1 MRFKQVMIA
10 LGKAACYTLLFI
22 GTQLFVSYAA
32 AVFMGIRSGL
42 QILSGDSAPEAGALA
57 EQMAD
62 TLLGNAMLLT
72 LISNALTLLILLP
85 VFAAQKKSYVREISL
100 FPLVPGAIWP
110 LVSGAMALAAVVALV
125 LALLPIPQELMD
137 AYNSA
142 AVGLGEP
149 GLISALSTV
158 LFAPIAEEV
167 IFRGLVYTRLRRAMP
182 AALACV
188 LSSLVF
194 GLLHG
199 QLLWIAYAFIMG
211 VVLTLVFERTGTLW
225 ASIVVHVTF
234 NLVGTYAVQ
243 YLPGSFFILVLGL
256 AGAAASWNWI
266 SHLYP
271 RA

>member
-1 MRFKQVMIA
+1 MPRLCSWAFAQ
-10 LGKAACYTLLFI
+10 GFR
-22 GTQLFVSYAA
+22 SY
-32 AVFMGIRSGL
+32 
-42 QILSGDSAPEAGALA
+42 
-57 EQMAD
+57 
-62 TLLGNAMLLT
+62 
-72 LISNALTLLILLP
+72 
-85 VFAAQKKSYVREISL
+85 
-100 FPLVPGAIWP
+100 
-110 LVSGAMALAAVVALV
+110 
-125 LALLPIPQELMD
+125 
-137 AYNSA
+137 
-142 AVGLGEP
+142 
-149 GLISALSTV
+149 
-158 LFAPIAEEV
+158 
-167 IFRGLVYTRLRRAMP
+167 P
-182 AALACV
+182 ATPLACV

>member
-1 MRFKQVMIA
+1 
-10 LGKAACYTLLFI
+10 
-22 GTQLFVSYAA
+22 
-32 AVFMGIRSGL
+32 
-42 QILSGDSAPEAGALA
+42 
-57 EQMAD
+57 
-62 TLLGNAMLLT
+62 MLLT

-85 VFAAQKKSYVREISL
+85 VFAAQKKSYAREISL

-158 LFAPIAEEV
+158 FFAPIAEEV